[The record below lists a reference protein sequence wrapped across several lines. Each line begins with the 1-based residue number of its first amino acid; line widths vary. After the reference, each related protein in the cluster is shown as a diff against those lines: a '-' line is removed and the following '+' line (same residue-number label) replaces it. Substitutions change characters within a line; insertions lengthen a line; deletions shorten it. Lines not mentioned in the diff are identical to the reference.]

1 MFTSVKPHMF
11 CGLLTQPTYS
21 NMKDF
26 GKKMFS
32 ASEFTYK
39 GSYKVSGLFS
49 HGQTYVVNFWEVATM

>member
-49 HGQTYVVNFWEVATM
+49 HGQTYVVNF